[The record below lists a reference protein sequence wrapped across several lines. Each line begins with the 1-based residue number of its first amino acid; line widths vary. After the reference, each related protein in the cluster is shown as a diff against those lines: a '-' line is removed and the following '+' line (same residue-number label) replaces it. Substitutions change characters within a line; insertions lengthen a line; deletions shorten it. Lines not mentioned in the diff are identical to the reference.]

1 MTGRRAE
8 EVNRHQQEAEERVPN
23 EQPQLVFDG
32 IFYQN
37 LQQEDHG
44 DGTMAIDDERS
55 ALLGTEIIATGSKQI
70 SNSAVV
76 PATAELSRASSL
88 DLSAL
93 PFPPSGE
100 AFSSRAPADS
110 GGAPTTSP
118 LDSNDHPSPSLVT
131 ADMPFDESTVTTQT
145 DSPRR
150 QKSAP
155 LGLGLSLQEDL
166 TRWPVISHTESLA
179 PPVKQNAHLRSP
191 SLVTASSVSA
201 NSYSQLTI
209 IHVESESAK
218 TSEPVPFQA
227 LLDTGAER
235 NVISENIVKRLGMR
249 WETDTEGTTFKVIG
263 KGAGAEA
270 VIHPLGYISLTMRVI
285 TPRRDERLRLK
296 FYVLAD
302 SDVGR
307 AFDCLLGKTDTA
319 RHFLAPKED
328 VKNRESLTW

>member
-23 EQPQLVFDG
+23 EQPQLVFD
-32 IFYQN
+32 
-37 LQQEDHG
+37 EDG
-44 DGTMAIDDERS
+44 AMAIDDERS
-55 ALLGTEIIATGSKQI
+55 ALLGTEITATGSRRV
-70 SNSAVV
+70 SNSAAV
-76 PATAELSRASSL
+76 PATAELSQASSL
-88 DLSAL
+88 DLSAS
-93 PFPPSGE
+93 PFPPREE
-100 AFSSRAPADS
+100 AFSPRAPTDS

-131 ADMPFDESTVTTQT
+131 TSTPFDESTMTIQT

-150 QKSAP
+150 PRGAP
-155 LGLGLSLQEDL
+155 SGLSLSIPEDP
-166 TRWPVISHTESLA
+166 TRWPHTEGLA
-179 PPVKQNAHLRSP
+179 PPVRQNAHLRSS

-218 TSEPVPFQA
+218 TGEPAHFQA

-235 NVISENIVKRLGMR
+235 NAISENIVKRLGRR
-249 WETDTEGTTFKVIG
+249 WETDAEGTAFKVIG

-270 VIHPLGYISLTMRVI
+270 VIRPLGYISLTMRVI
-285 TPRRDERLRLK
+285 TPRRDKPLRLK

-302 SDVGR
+302 SDVGG

-328 VKNRESLTW
+328 VKNRESMTGDL